1 MKEIFNA
8 IDTDK
13 SNSLTLGEVVLFLKS
28 ITDDLSEENIE
39 RIFNGIDSSGD
50 KMIDFMEFKKMIKEV
65 SKAGW
70 RKVDS
75 SEGPKEEDL
84 RALFDMIDRDRSGS
98 LSMRVQHFFVD
109 IEASDKSHS
118 PHSFHRR
125 QREPLNLSKTD
136 LELNR

>member
-98 LSMRVQHFFVD
+98 LSMRVQHFLKILKLPINFKVHTLFTGGK
-109 IEASDKSHS
+109 ESC
-118 PHSFHRR
+118 
-125 QREPLNLSKTD
+125 
-136 LELNR
+136 

>member
-98 LSMRVQHFFVD
+98 LSMRVQQHYFEVADYFH
-109 IEASDKSHS
+109 KSTY
-118 PHSFHRR
+118 RR

>member
-1 MKEIFNA
+1 MLYLLFTTSKFNVFKELKEIFNA

-98 LSMRVQHFFVD
+98 LSMRVQHYNF
-109 IEASDKSHS
+109 ICIY
-118 PHSFHRR
+118 
-125 QREPLNLSKTD
+125 
-136 LELNR
+136 